1 MIYRRVLRGLKA
13 FSSGDWKIADTMSSY
28 WARTASLA
36 RLQYQIPNC
45 HGTRDNFAQ
54 IPVASQAKLDF
65 GERFLQPSLRGET
78 RTMNIVPFGGIN
90 G

>member
-1 MIYRRVLRGLKA
+1 MIYQRVLRGLKA

-28 WARTASLA
+28 RARTASL
-36 RLQYQIPNC
+36 QYQFPNC
-45 HGTRDNFAQ
+45 DGTGDNFAQ

-65 GERFLQPSLRGET
+65 GNASSKPSLRGET